1 MLLVSGATRT
11 TARLA
16 SNERLGALLVPGN
29 GNKPAGKPW
38 ACDNGAFAGFREKA
52 FRKMLAKC
60 QGLPGCLWVAAP
72 DVVGDAAGTRER
84 FDKWEPVIR
93 EMGFP
98 IALVAQNGLTIE
110 TTPWDRLDCLFIGGD
125 DAFKLG
131 AEARTLVAEAKRRG
145 KLVHMG
151 RVNTL
156 RRLRYA
162 QSIGCDTIDG
172 TSFSRF
178 PDSRKAGIAWALNGM
193 ARIEAQSNM
202 FDKFEP
208 AAAATSPS
216 VPDASTLKEEA

>member
-11 TARLA
+11 TVRFA
-16 SNERLGALLVPGN
+16 SSPHLGTLLVPGN

-52 FRKMLAKC
+52 FLKMLSKM

-72 DVVGDAAGTRER
+72 DVVCDAAGTRER
-84 FDKWEPVIR
+84 FDRWEPVIR

-98 IALVAQNGLTIE
+98 VALVAQNGLTIE

-125 DAFKLG
+125 DTFKLG
-131 AEARTLVAEAKRRG
+131 PDARALVLAAKERG

-162 QSIGCDTIDG
+162 YEIGVDTVDG
-172 TSFSRF
+172 TQFSRF
-178 PDSRKAGIAWALNGM
+178 AERWLGWGLDNMARHEAQGLLFPAKAG
-193 ARIEAQSNM
+193 Q
-202 FDKFEP
+202 P
-208 AAAATSPS
+208 
-216 VPDASTLKEEA
+216 

>member
-1 MLLVSGATRT
+1 MLLVSGATKT

-16 SNERLGALLVPGN
+16 SDPRLGTLLVPGN

-52 FRKMLAKC
+52 FRKMLGKMR
-60 QGLPGCLWVAAP
+60 GLPGCLWVAAP
-72 DVVGDAAGTRER
+72 DVVCDAPGTRAL

-98 IALVAQNGLTIE
+98 VAFVAQNGLTID
-110 TTPWDRLDCLFIGGD
+110 TAPWDRLDCLFIGGD

-131 AEARTLVAEAKRRG
+131 PEARELAAEAKRRG

-156 RRLRYA
+156 RRMRYA
-162 QSIGCDTIDG
+162 YEIGVDTIDG
-172 TSFSRF
+172 TQFSRF
-178 PDSRKAGIAWALNGM
+178 AERWLKWGLDGM
-193 ARIEAQSNM
+193 ASIEAQ
-202 FDKFEP
+202 
-208 AAAATSPS
+208 
-216 VPDASTLKEEA
+216 TLMPWRTAERKV

>member
-11 TARLA
+11 TARFA
-16 SNERLGALLVPGN
+16 SDKRLGALLVPGN

-52 FRKMLAKC
+52 FLKMLGKVR
-60 QGLPGCLWVAAP
+60 GLPGCLWVAAP
-72 DVVGDAAGTRER
+72 DVVGDALGTRER

-93 EMGFP
+93 AMGFP
-98 IALVAQNGLTIE
+98 VALVAQNGLTVE
-110 TTPWDRLDCLFIGGD
+110 TTPWARLECLFLGGD

-131 AEARTLVAEAKRRG
+131 PEARALVAEARRRG

-162 QSIGCDTIDG
+162 HSIGCDSVDG
-172 TSFSRF
+172 TQWSRF
-178 PDSRKAGIAWALNGM
+178 AERWLKWGLDGM
-193 ARIEAQSNM
+193 ARIEAQSTM
-202 FDKFEP
+202 FERFEP
-208 AAAATSPS
+208 LGPS
-216 VPDASTLKEEA
+216 DPKAQP